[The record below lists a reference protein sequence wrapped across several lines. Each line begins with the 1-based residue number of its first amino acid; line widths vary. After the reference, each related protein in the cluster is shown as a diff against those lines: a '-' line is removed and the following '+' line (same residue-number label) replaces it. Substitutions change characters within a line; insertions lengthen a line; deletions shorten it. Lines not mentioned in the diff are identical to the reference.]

1 MGRGKL
7 KMEMI
12 QKEKSRIIT
21 LKKRKEG
28 LIKKLHQLTTLC
40 DVPACMIFHDPTT
53 NSTSVWPEEDP
64 GQVRRLI
71 DAYKAKK
78 SDPTSGG
85 VREYMLSNFFDDR
98 QRQAEEELE
107 KLRKENV
114 EGMFPTWDDRLDLMD
129 EAQLRELAAAARG
142 KAEAVRSRIEF
153 LKQAEADAMVVI
165 ENNAMRFN
173 YCDFDQD
180 VKSAEAMMMD
190 SILMPPPPPRQ
201 PLLMPAVDAAT
212 ADNGASV
219 DVNENGDFTRY
230 LCH

>member
-1 MGRGKL
+1 
-7 KMEMI
+7 MEMI
-12 QKEKSRIIT
+12 EKEKSRILT

-40 DVPACMIFHDPTT
+40 DVPACMILHDPTT

-64 GQVRRLI
+64 DQVRRLI

-78 SDPTSGG
+78 NDPSGG
-85 VREYMLSNFFDDR
+85 VREYLLSNFFDER

-107 KLRKENV
+107 KLRKKNV

-129 EAQLRELAAAARG
+129 EAQLKELAAAVRG

-153 LKQAEADAMVVI
+153 LKQAEVEAMVVI

-173 YCDFDQD
+173 YSDFDQD
-180 VKSAEAMMMD
+180 VKSAEAMMREGNS
-190 SILMPPPPPRQ
+190 SILLPPPQQQQQPPLMPPP
-201 PLLMPAVDAAT
+201 LTT
-212 ADNGASV
+212 AL
-219 DVNENGDFTRY
+219 RWM
-230 LCH
+230 